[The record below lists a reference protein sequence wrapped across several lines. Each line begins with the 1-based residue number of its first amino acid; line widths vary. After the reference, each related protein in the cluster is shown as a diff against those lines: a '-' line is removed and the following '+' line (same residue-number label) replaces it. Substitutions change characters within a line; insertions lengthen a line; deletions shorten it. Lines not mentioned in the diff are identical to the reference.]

1 MRSAMTTA
9 LTEKESDSTERVL
22 RDAFWLVRSSCQR
35 AAVVI
40 DLATRL
46 SPRAQS

>member
-22 RDAFWLVRSSCQR
+22 REAFWQVRSRQGAVVVELAARASQR
-35 AAVVI
+35 A
-40 DLATRL
+40 T
-46 SPRAQS
+46 S